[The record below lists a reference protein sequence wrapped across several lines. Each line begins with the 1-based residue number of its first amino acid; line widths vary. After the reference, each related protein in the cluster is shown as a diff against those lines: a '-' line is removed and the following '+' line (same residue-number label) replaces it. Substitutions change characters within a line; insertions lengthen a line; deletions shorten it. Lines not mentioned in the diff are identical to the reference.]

1 MPSVSTLRGLLAR
14 ARRAIEGPDGP
25 PIAWTLR
32 GYRPEHLSGDVVAG
46 LTVAALTVPLAIGY
60 ASVAGLPPEVGL
72 YASLAPLVA
81 YAIFG
86 SARRLIIGPDASTA
100 ALIAATIAPLAVVSD
115 DRVRLASALGLL
127 VAGIFVG
134 MRLGR
139 LGFLADFL
147 SRPILVGYLTGVGVT
162 VALGQVE
169 KMLGGPAIGEGLG
182 VLAHIDWT
190 SANLAAVAEAVT
202 IAIRGSGATVASA
215 LVAAGVIAAILVGRR
230 VAPRFPM
237 ALVAM
242 LGALVVS
249 AAFDLQALGVQVL
262 GPVPGGLPPI
272 GLPVASVDELLGLL
286 PGALGLALLSFADT
300 AVTGR
305 SFAAKAGEHTDAN
318 RELVALAAADAAGAF
333 TGGYPISSSPSRTS
347 AAEGAGSRSQ
357 VTGLVAAMAIAVV
370 LVLLMPPLAYLPI
383 PALAAVILLAVIG
396 LVDVRAMRQIWQL
409 KRSEGAIALIA
420 MIGVIL
426 YGTLTGVV
434 IAVLLAAL
442 NIVRRAAW
450 PQIAEEGRLPDGS
463 YRSVDRIAGA
473 RRVRGALILRFQG
486 PLFFANASALQ
497 ARVRELVA
505 ARPEIHAVVLDLG
518 ATADVD
524 LTAGEALRD
533 IASDLAR
540 GGRRLA
546 VARPLG
552 RVRDE
557 LRAYGLADLMDSTGG
572 THGSVAEALA
582 GLGLDPDDLVDV
594 EPVEAPEA
602 AGEVGEQ
609 PDGQVRPDATGP
621 AGEARPPGA
630 EPPGAEPPPGATEPR
645 GPEPPTTGDAAGTAF
660 MVRLVAIGL
669 GIVAAAVVLALIVS
683 SWSGAP
689 VEGATSI
696 PNLVGL
702 PFDRATVAAR
712 NAGFDLA
719 TPVYVRRDDRPE
731 GTVVIQDPPAGT
743 VADRGTEI
751 LPFVSTGRQLVLV
764 PDVVGDTEARAIASL
779 TAAGLSVR
787 RTGTEPNAA
796 PAGTVVATSP
806 ASGTSVAAGT
816 AVGYSVSGGPAPAT
830 PVP

>member
-1 MPSVSTLRGLLAR
+1 M
-14 ARRAIEGPDGP
+14 
-25 PIAWTLR
+25 
-32 GYRPEHLSGDVVAG
+32 
-46 LTVAALTVPLAIGY
+46 AALTVPLAIGY

-305 SFAAKAGEHTDAN
+305 SFAAKAGERTDAN

-333 TGGYPISSSPSRTS
+333 TGGYPISASPSRTS

-370 LVLLMPPLAYLPI
+370 LVLFMPPLAYLPI

-463 YRSVDRIAGA
+463 YRSLERIAGA
-473 RRVRGALILRFQG
+473 RRVRGAVILRFQG

-524 LTAGEALRD
+524 LTAGEALRQ
-533 IASDLAR
+533 IAQRPRPRWPPPGGRPAARRRPRRAARLRAGGPDGLHGRHPRLRGRGARRAWPGSGRPRRRRAGRGAGGCGRGRGTAGRPGQAGRHGAGGRGAAR
-540 GGRRLA
+540 GRG
-546 VARPLG
+546 
-552 RVRDE
+552 
-557 LRAYGLADLMDSTGG
+557 
-572 THGSVAEALA
+572 
-582 GLGLDPDDLVDV
+582 
-594 EPVEAPEA
+594 A
-602 AGEVGEQ
+602 AG
-609 PDGQVRPDATGP
+609 R
-621 AGEARPPGA
+621 
-630 EPPGAEPPPGATEPR
+630 AEPPPGATEHAARSRRPPGMPPGRRSWCASSRSGWGSWLPRSSWRSSSPRGAAPRWRAPPASRTSSGSPSTARRSRPGTRASTWRRRSTCVATTGPR
-645 GPEPPTTGDAAGTAF
+645 GP
-660 MVRLVAIGL
+660 
-669 GIVAAAVVLALIVS
+669 
-683 SWSGAP
+683 SWSRTLPPAP
-689 VEGATSI
+689 WRI
-696 PNLVGL
+696 
-702 PFDRATVAAR
+702 AAR
-712 NAGFDLA
+712 
-719 TPVYVRRDDRPE
+719 RSCR
-731 GTVVIQDPPAGT
+731 
-743 VADRGTEI
+743 
-751 LPFVSTGRQLVLV
+751 S
-764 PDVVGDTEARAIASL
+764 
-779 TAAGLSVR
+779 
-787 RTGTEPNAA
+787 
-796 PAGTVVATSP
+796 
-806 ASGTSVAAGT
+806 
-816 AVGYSVSGGPAPAT
+816 
-830 PVP
+830 